1 MFFLWGDVTKH
12 FDWSYQQLSS
22 VPIALSVPFGF
33 ASGNVEGFTE
43 TKLTVSLGAS
53 RNVLVDG

>member
-1 MFFLWGDVTKH
+1 MSGETLN
-12 FDWSYQQLSS
+12 DWPYSQLSL
-22 VPIALSVPFGF
+22 VAITLSVPFGF

-43 TKLTVSLGAS
+43 TKLIVSLGAS

>member
-1 MFFLWGDVTKH
+1 MGRCYKTLN
-12 FDWSYQQLSS
+12 DWPYEQLSF
-22 VPIALSVPFGF
+22 VAIALSVPFGL